1 MRKDQVGAN
10 RVTHVALL
18 TVRMCVNPDLMK
30 FKVLEC
36 MKCMKSRGFV
46 FDVLGEK
53 AELDMLCKSPPV
65 KLKFQT

>member
-1 MRKDQVGAN
+1 
-10 RVTHVALL
+10 
-18 TVRMCVNPDLMK
+18 
-30 FKVLEC
+30 
-36 MKCMKSRGFV
+36 MKSRGFV